1 MSAVPLI
8 GFGPDLDPSTPGVIV
23 DCDNIIPTTK
33 GFSSGNSLVDAGLAA
48 LDSAC
53 KGAYVGTL
61 LDGTKR
67 IVAGTNAK
75 LWDISGGVWQDRSQA
90 GGYTGLAP
98 WRFTMFGSNILAA
111 NRAQKIQ

>member
-1 MSAVPLI
+1 MSAIPYI
-8 GFGPDLDPSTPGVIV
+8 GFGPDLDPTTPGVIV

-33 GFSSGNSLVDAGLAA
+33 GFSAGNSLVDAGLAA
-48 LDSAC
+48 LDGSC

-75 LWDISGGVWQDRSQA
+75 LWDISGGAWTDRSKV

-98 WRFTMFGSNILAA
+98 WRFTMFGNNILAT
-111 NRAQKIQ
+111 NRAQRIQ